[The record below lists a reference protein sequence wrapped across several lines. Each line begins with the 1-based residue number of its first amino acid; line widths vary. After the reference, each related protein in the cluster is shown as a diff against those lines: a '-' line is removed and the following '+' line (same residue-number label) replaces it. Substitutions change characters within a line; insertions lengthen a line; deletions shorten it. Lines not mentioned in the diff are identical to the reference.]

1 MEIFNLAKYNKVWLS
16 ISLATTII
24 SIICIAVF
32 GLNLGIDFKGGSVL
46 DYSLGGEINTQEIK
60 EKLINEGF
68 KVDRIVLS
76 EGNRITI
83 YTDTLSEED
92 VANVDLLL
100 TSSFEDAER
109 IGVQTV
115 GPSIGKEVTKKAII
129 SILIASLVIVVYLV
143 IVFRSVPKP
152 ASSLEFGVTV
162 VIAMF
167 HDVILVLGAFAV
179 LGQFFNAEIN
189 SLFITAI
196 LTIIGFSIHDS
207 IVVYDRIRE
216 NLKKERSEEFNTVVS
231 KSLVEVLARSVN
243 LSVSVLLTLFAIFF
257 LGSESIRWFIA
268 ALIIGMLSGTYSSIF
283 VGTQLLVFWEGV
295 KSKFSNRRKIQLKIG

>member
-16 ISLATTII
+16 ISLITTVI

-32 GLNLGIDFKGGSVL
+32 GLNLGIDFKGGTVL
-46 DYSLGGEINTQEIK
+46 DYQLGGEINTQEIRND
-60 EKLINEGF
+60 LINQGY

-83 YTDTLSEED
+83 YVEALSEEE
-92 VANVDLLL
+92 VGNVDSFM
-100 TSSFEDAER
+100 TSSYENAER

-115 GPSIGKEVTKKAII
+115 GPSIGREVTKKAII
-129 SILIASLVIVVYLV
+129 SILIASLVIVVYLI
-143 IVFRSVPKP
+143 IVFKSVPKP

-162 VIAMF
+162 VLAMF

-179 LGQFFNAEIN
+179 LGQFFNAEVN

-216 NLKKERSEEFNTVVS
+216 NLNKDKGQEFNTVVS

-243 LSVSVLLTLFAIFF
+243 LSVSVLLTLFALFL

-295 KSKFSNRRKIQLKIG
+295 KGKFTSRKISFKLSR